1 MNIKLLLILFVAIGG
16 LSYGILSNDIL
27 LSVQKFDF
35 LALPAMDED
44 PLADHDA
51 LGSFKCSCFGT
62 DEVTG
67 EERFDP
73 GFCNV
78 EYEVEPT
85 ENDPGIA
92 AEGSLGLS
100 GNKLC
105 LWEAHSEDYGELI
118 LDSEEGCS
126 SKFWLKH
133 SDPNTAVYV
142 WPPGYRPD
150 YEYASIFHQVLE
162 IEKDQNE
169 IEKFK
174 DEHELFKDNLNEL
187 LDNKKIDQKTKST
200 ITWLLKNIQ
209 SFEEK
214 DYWMI
219 SEDKI
224 EQFNKDLL
232 KLVEKEK
239 LSHEDKKYLR
249 EIRDD
254 FKNDDY
260 DDDDKRG
267 HDDDDDDDKRGH
279 DDDDYDDDKRGHDDD
294 DDDDRRGHD
303 DDDDKFTL
311 LDALSKKNSLKNN
324 QKQIA
329 KESVTAIL
337 NAAHSKV
344 NYHYSVP
351 EVMSITHDAM
361 LSEDYKSYAK
371 EFKKYNKIGGSSL
384 CS

>member
-1 MNIKLLLILFVAIGG
+1 MNIKLLLILFAAIGG

-62 DEVTG
+62 DEETG

-105 LWEAHSEDYGELI
+105 LWEAHTEDYGEL
-118 LDSEEGCS
+118 LSETEEGCS
-126 SKFWLKH
+126 SKFWLEH
-133 SDPNTAVYV
+133 SDPNSADYR
-142 WPPGYRPD
+142 WPPGYHPD
-150 YEYASIFHQVLE
+150 YEYASIFHQVFE

-169 IEKFK
+169 IEKFNV
-174 DEHELFKDNLNEL
+174 EYELFKDNLNEL
-187 LDNKKIDQKTKST
+187 LDNKKIDTKTALT
-200 ITWLLKNIQ
+200 IKWLLKIIP
-209 SFEEK
+209 STEK
-214 DYWMI
+214 EGSWTI
-219 SEDKI
+219 SEYTI

-232 KLVEKEK
+232 ELVAKEE
-239 LSHEDKKYLR
+239 LSYEDKQFLK
-249 EIRDD
+249 EIYVGLKEGAYKDD
-254 FKNDDY
+254 SY
-260 DDDDKRG
+260 
-267 HDDDDDDDKRGH
+267 
-279 DDDDYDDDKRGHDDD
+279 
-294 DDDDRRGHD
+294 
-303 DDDDKFTL
+303 TL
-311 LDALSKKNSLKNN
+311 LDALSQNSLKHN
-324 QKQIA
+324 QLQIA

-344 NYHYSVP
+344 DYHYSVP

-371 EFKKYNKIGGSSL
+371 EFKKYNNVGGSSL